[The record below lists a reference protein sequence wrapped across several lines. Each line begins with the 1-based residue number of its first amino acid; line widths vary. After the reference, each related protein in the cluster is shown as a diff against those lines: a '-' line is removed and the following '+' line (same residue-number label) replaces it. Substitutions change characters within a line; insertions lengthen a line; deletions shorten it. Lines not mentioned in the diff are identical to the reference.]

1 LEDRRLLTHT
11 HRAHCGIA
19 FFGVSSMRKK
29 VGQAAGGLATKDTIS
44 LR

>member
-19 FFGVSSMRKK
+19 FLVFPTGEKK
-29 VGQAAGGLATKDTIS
+29 VQETAGEI
-44 LR
+44 REHR